1 MTIKLKSI
9 LKELIHEKD
18 ITAVHL
24 ARSTKVPPQ
33 TLNNWLSGQMP
44 RNLDQLKAVAD
55 YFQVSLD
62 YLIYGSKSEG
72 ELSNS
77 DTHSVRAIGD
87 RMI

>member
-9 LKELIHEKD
+9 LKELIYEKD
-18 ITAVHL
+18 ITAAQL
-24 ARSTKVPPQ
+24 ARATKVPPQ

-62 YLIYGSKSEG
+62 YLIFG
-72 ELSNS
+72 EV
-77 DTHSVRAIGD
+77 D
-87 RMI
+87 

>member
-9 LKELIHEKD
+9 LKGLIHEKD
-18 ITAVHL
+18 ITAAQL
-24 ARSTKVPPQ
+24 ARSTKIPPQ

-62 YLIYGSKSEG
+62 YLIYGSRSKG
-72 ELSNS
+72 QLSNNDAYS
-77 DTHSVRAIGD
+77 SNGNG
-87 RMI
+87 